1 MRTVSDNILNI
12 KLQKKF
18 KDRIRNVYP
27 VTHGDNVLLG
37 NPGSELCLT
46 DKMDS
51 IDNILG
57 KTDFSK
63 YTPDISSGMK
73 SLFESINSL
82 VDALNNTK
90 NGNILIRSATLLPD
104 DWVED
109 SDKGIFKTTLTSAY
123 IKSNDVVNVY
133 FDSTSIDEAN
143 RCGVETYYWSDGE
156 LVVKSTTKPTTNISF
171 RYILIKNFTSNCIP
185 ESFEFYECITTK
197 NEDGSILKTYDFGT
211 LLITE
216 NVDGNTTEVFTDLDG
231 NTTTKTTTVSDDGS
245 ITEIV

>member
-1 MRTVSDNILNI
+1 MRTVSDNTLNI

-18 KDRIRNVYP
+18 KDRVRDVYP

-90 NGNILIRSATLLPD
+90 NGNILIRSATLSPD

-109 SDKGIFKTTLTSAY
+109 SDKGIFKAALTSAY
-123 IKSNDVVNVY
+123 IKSNDVVNIY

-143 RCGVETYYWSDGE
+143 RCGVETYYCSDGE

-185 ESFEFYECITTK
+185 ESFEFYDCITTK

-211 LLITE
+211 LLRTE
-216 NVDGNTTEVFTDLDG
+216 NADGSTTEVFTDLDG
-231 NTTTKTTTVSDDGS
+231 NTTTKITTVSDDGS